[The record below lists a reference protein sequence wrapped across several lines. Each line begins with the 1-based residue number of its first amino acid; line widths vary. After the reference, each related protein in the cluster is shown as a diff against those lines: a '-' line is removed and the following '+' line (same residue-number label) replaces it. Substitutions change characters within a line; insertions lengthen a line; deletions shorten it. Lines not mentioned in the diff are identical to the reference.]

1 MSLTYNY
8 RHLYY
13 FWIVAQEGGMSN
25 AAARLGT
32 AVQTVSAQV
41 RELEKALGCQLLKP
55 VGRGVALTE
64 AGVLAARQAQQ
75 IFELG
80 EALPTLLRQSALAP
94 RVRLAV
100 GMADGLPKLEVL
112 RLLRP
117 VLDVPDLHLICH
129 DGEIDDLLAELATH
143 RLDVVLTDH
152 PVSSRAHL
160 KVHHHRLASSAYGWF
175 AAPPWLQAAQRP
187 FPASLQGL
195 PLLLPTRHASVRAQ
209 LDQWLARH
217 GLTPRIA
224 GEFEDSALLETFG
237 GQGMGVFPAALA
249 LADTLQQRHGALL
262 LGVCEGVAA
271 PCYALSLERRVAHP
285 LLRRLLEPG
294 A

>member
-1 MSLTYNY
+1 MSLTYSY

-13 FWIVAQEGGMSN
+13 FWIVAQEGGMSK
-25 AAARLGT
+25 AAARLDM

-55 VGRGVALTE
+55 AGRGVALTE

-129 DGEIDDLLAELATH
+129 DGEIDDLLADLEIG
-143 RLDVVLTDH
+143 
-152 PVSSRAHL
+152 RAH
-160 KVHHHRLASSAYGWF
+160 V
-175 AAPPWLQAAQRP
+175 
-187 FPASLQGL
+187 
-195 PLLLPTRHASVRAQ
+195 
-209 LDQWLARH
+209 
-217 GLTPRIA
+217 
-224 GEFEDSALLETFG
+224 
-237 GQGMGVFPAALA
+237 
-249 LADTLQQRHGALL
+249 
-262 LGVCEGVAA
+262 
-271 PCYALSLERRVAHP
+271 
-285 LLRRLLEPG
+285 
-294 A
+294 

>member
-1 MSLTYNY
+1 MSLTYSY

-13 FWIVAQEGGMSN
+13 FWIVAQEGGMSK
-25 AAARLGT
+25 AAARLDM

-55 VGRGVALTE
+55 AGRGVALTE

-80 EALPTLLRQSALAP
+80 EALPTLLRQAALAP

-100 GMADGLPKLEVL
+100 GLADGLPKLEVL

-152 PVSSRAHL
+152 PVDR
-160 KVHHHRLASSAYGWF
+160 K
-175 AAPPWLQAAQRP
+175 
-187 FPASLQGL
+187 
-195 PLLLPTRHASVRAQ
+195 SV
-209 LDQWLARH
+209 
-217 GLTPRIA
+217 
-224 GEFEDSALLETFG
+224 
-237 GQGMGVFPAALA
+237 V
-249 LADTLQQRHGALL
+249 
-262 LGVCEGVAA
+262 
-271 PCYALSLERRVAHP
+271 
-285 LLRRLLEPG
+285 
-294 A
+294 